1 MSPAARRRALFVL
14 ASAWVLAGGY
24 GVSAYVHDYW
34 VYRGFGPPRDPPGVA
49 RGSLRAVPMHS
60 DALGGERS
68 YDVYLPPGYAA
79 SAARGRRFGVLY
91 LLHGAPG
98 WPRLFVNAG
107 ALGVAID
114 TLTARRQIRRFIV
127 VMPDGRDG
135 SFASDTEWADTAH
148 GRYES
153 FVLDV
158 VRAVDA
164 RWPTIPDR
172 EHRVLAGNSEGGYA
186 AANIA
191 LRQPATFGAF
201 EGWSGYYRQTP
212 TGVFKH
218 ATEAQLRA
226 NSPLDLAVARR
237 AALARLPLRA
247 YLYGGAGDPATAD
260 LVPFARALRAAGA
273 TVTARLL
280 PGRHDWRLWRAQTPA
295 MMRWAAAQMGRV

>member
-1 MSPAARRRALFVL
+1 
-14 ASAWVLAGGY
+14 
-24 GVSAYVHDYW
+24 
-34 VYRGFGPPRDPPGVA
+34 
-49 RGSLRAVPMHS
+49 MHS

-68 YDVYLPPGYAA
+68 YDIYLPPGYAA
-79 SAARGRRFGVLY
+79 AAARGRRFGVLY

-98 WPRLFVNAG
+98 SPRLFVNAG

-114 TLTARRQIRRFIV
+114 TLTARHAIRRFLV

-164 RWPTIPDR
+164 RWPTIADR
-172 EHRVLAGNSEGGYA
+172 AHRVIAGNSEGGYA

-191 LRQPATFGAF
+191 LRQPATFGSF
-201 EGWSGYYRQTP
+201 EGWSGYYRQTRS
-212 TGVFKH
+212 GVFKH
-218 ATEAQLRA
+218 ASAAQLRA
-226 NSPLDLAVARR
+226 NSPIDVARAQR
-237 AALARLPLRA
+237 AKLARLPLRA
-247 YLYGGAGDPATAD
+247 YVYGGRDDPATAD
-260 LVPFARALRAAGA
+260 LQPLASALRAAGA
-273 TVTARLL
+273 RVTEQLL

-295 MMRWAAAQMGRV
+295 MMRWAAAQMGHR